1 MASDAAILVLQ
12 HIACEPPAA
21 YEDELVDRGL
31 TLHRVQLDEGEELPS
46 SAEFAAIVAMGGP
59 MGTYDEASFPWL
71 AAEKRFIADAVRAGT
86 PYWGVCL
93 GAQLLAASLGAEV
106 GPGALPEVGVGRVQL
121 TDGAATD
128 PVFASAP
135 AVFEALHW
143 HGDTYELPSGAIR
156 LARSSQYEQQA
167 FVFRRAYGLQFH
179 LEVTAALAQE
189 WLEVP
194 AYLDSLERVIGAGQ
208 ASVLLERVASAS
220 SSATSLARTL
230 FGRWLDEVLGASA
243 GSTQLVENRSASSE
257 PPVASPG
264 L

>member
-1 MASDAAILVLQ
+1 MASAAAILVLQ

-31 TLHRVQLDEGEELPS
+31 ALHRVQLDEGDALPS
-46 SAEFAAIVAMGGP
+46 RGEFAAIVAMGGP

-71 AAEKRFIADAVRAGT
+71 AEEKRFIAEAVRAGM

-106 GPGALPEVGVGRVQL
+106 GPGALPEVCVGSVHL
-121 TDGAATD
+121 TGDAATD
-128 PVFASAP
+128 PVFAAAP
-135 AVFEALHW
+135 AVFDALHW

-167 FVFRRAYGLQFH
+167 FVFQRAYALQFH
-179 LEVTAALAQE
+179 LEVTAALAHD

-220 SSATSLARTL
+220 SSATALARTL
-230 FGRWLDEVLGASA
+230 FGRWLDEVVGVSAASP
-243 GSTQLVENRSASSE
+243 QLE
-257 PPVASPG
+257 PPVAFPG
-264 L
+264 P